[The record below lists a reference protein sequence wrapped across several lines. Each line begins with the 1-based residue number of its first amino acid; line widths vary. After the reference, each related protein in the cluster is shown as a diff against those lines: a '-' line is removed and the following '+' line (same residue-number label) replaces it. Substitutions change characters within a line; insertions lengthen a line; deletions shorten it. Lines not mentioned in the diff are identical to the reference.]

1 MKLPSQFQ
9 RRNSQGGFV
18 AVVIMFILLSMVLA
32 FIVANGR
39 VVTDL
44 HSEIRLIEKNQ
55 MRRLQQAQTNAAPNL
70 RYLTTT
76 NSITT
81 PQ

>member
-39 VVTDL
+39 MVTDL

-55 MRRLQQAQTNAAPNL
+55 MRRLQQASTNAVTNS